1 MVRVPAEVAK
11 RIDSKFQPAPV
22 GISVFQPTPPTNIP
36 FRSWKAAKNLE
47 REREKGERGKGE
59 GHLLDLPDD
68 PDLKAS

>member
-1 MVRVPAEVAK
+1 MVRVPAEARGSIRNSSQLQWVSAF
-11 RIDSKFQPAPV
+11 S
-22 GISVFQPTPPTNIP
+22 PTIP

-47 REREKGERGKGE
+47 REKGG

>member
-36 FRSWKAAKNLE
+36 FRSWKAAENLE
-47 REREKGERGKGE
+47 RERERGKEE

>member
-11 RIDSKFQPAPV
+11 RIDSKFQPTPV

-47 REREKGERGKGE
+47 RERERGKEE